1 VTRRLVV
8 TFFALTAV
16 ALALLAIPLGI
27 TFANHERDRL
37 LFDIETDADTM
48 ATRLHLPENLTG
60 RVLAPEISQYA
71 VDTGGTV
78 IVVDRNGRALV
89 DTAHP
94 SEARR
99 AYTTRPEIRSALA
112 GRREVG
118 NRRSETAGTTLVYA
132 AVPVSDDGKVTGA
145 LRITFPTA
153 TLDERVRHVWGQV
166 ALLCVGVLIVVTIA
180 GFVIAR
186 SVTKP
191 VRQLEAATERFA
203 DGDLGVRVDEQQ
215 GPPELRHLASSFNRM
230 AARIEQ
236 LVSAQQRFVAD
247 ASHQLR
253 TPLTALRL
261 RLENLEACVDR
272 NQRGAV
278 VAATAEVARLSRL
291 VDGLLLLARDEGAE
305 QRVHAVDLVPII
317 RERCDIWSEVGRE
330 RNVRVDVDMPP
341 TANAYALAGAVE
353 QIVDN
358 LVDNALGVAPDGST
372 ITLSLRSDA
381 RDAVLHVVDEGPGL
395 DAAARERAFNRFWRA
410 SNAPPGGSGLGLAIV
425 RGLAEAAGG
434 SVVLDA
440 APTGGI
446 DAVVRFLAAPAGDR
460 SLPEHAPVS

>member
-1 VTRRLVV
+1 
-8 TFFALTAV
+8 
-16 ALALLAIPLGI
+16 
-27 TFANHERDRL
+27 
-37 LFDIETDADTM
+37 
-48 ATRLHLPENLTG
+48 
-60 RVLAPEISQYA
+60 
-71 VDTGGTV
+71 
-78 IVVDRNGRALV
+78 
-89 DTAHP
+89 
-94 SEARR
+94 
-99 AYTTRPEIRSALA
+99 
-112 GRREVG
+112 
-118 NRRSETAGTTLVYA
+118 
-132 AVPVSDDGKVTGA
+132 
-145 LRITFPTA
+145 
-153 TLDERVRHVWGQV
+153 
-166 ALLCVGVLIVVTIA
+166 
-180 GFVIAR
+180 
-186 SVTKP
+186 
-191 VRQLEAATERFA
+191 
-203 DGDLGVRVDEQQ
+203 
-215 GPPELRHLASSFNRM
+215 M

-261 RLENLEACVDR
+261 RLENLEASVDR

-410 SNAPPGGSGLGLAIV
+410 SNAPHGGSGLGLAIV

-446 DAVVRFLAAPAGDR
+446 DAVVRFLAVPAGDR
-460 SLPEHAPVS
+460 SLPEHTPVS